1 MARGRSH
8 LPLTIKHLNHSMFWT
23 IWSNQACTEIAGE
36 PTSRKQRRTSRLG
49 HVFQSVSRIPERA
62 KLTTSHRVRNR
73 ERIPSQQVDVIEDQW

>member
-36 PTSRKQRRTSRLG
+36 PRTYPPVLSKSDPGIL
-49 HVFQSVSRIPERA
+49 S
-62 KLTTSHRVRNR
+62 
-73 ERIPSQQVDVIEDQW
+73 

>member
-36 PTSRKQRRTSRLG
+36 PKNEPGVCKIQLGKKKCMCRYSVPETVARRIHTRL
-49 HVFQSVSRIPERA
+49 FSTA
-62 KLTTSHRVRNR
+62 A
-73 ERIPSQQVDVIEDQW
+73 